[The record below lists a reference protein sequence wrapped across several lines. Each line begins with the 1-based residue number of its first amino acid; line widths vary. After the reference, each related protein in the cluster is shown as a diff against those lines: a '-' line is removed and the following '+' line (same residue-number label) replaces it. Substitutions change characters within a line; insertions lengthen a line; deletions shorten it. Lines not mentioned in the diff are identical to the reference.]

1 MKKIFAFILLSSI
14 CIVLSGSEHFSAA
27 TTMER
32 DSASF
37 NRSFIHKQ
45 TMLSDKGDSMLEEYR
60 YFDGLGKPVQTVW
73 HEISPA
79 KGDLISTFTYDSI
92 GRLSQQW
99 LPLHVVGNNGASV
112 IDPFNAIVKQY
123 ADKIPYQHFG
133 YDYSPQSRVVLR
145 QDAGKDWE
153 NNPVRM
159 QYFTNDTTTA
169 ALTCTCYQVNDAGDL
184 YDAGVYEP
192 GELWVAQVTDEDGKV
207 SYTFVDKENRTVL
220 TRNADKAEW
229 HDTYY
234 VYDIKGN
241 LRYVLTPMYQ
251 EHQDLKRY
259 AYQYGYDS
267 RNRHIT
273 SVMPGGDTCRYVYDK
288 TDRLIYVQ
296 NSLQRQKQ
304 EWVFSIADEKGREA
318 IKGTGIGFSVNV
330 PPVSDVRVY
339 AKRVRQA
346 GAMKSGYYIYNL
358 LGMSY
363 VLPKEV
369 SYYDDYSFLS
379 NHENEI
385 ERLPLEYGLDDFPS
399 WLEKQKDSF
408 STPMLSPVG
417 LKSGKRSYLDDN
429 TSLLTVFYYDNKGR
443 IIQQRGTNHLGGYD
457 IYFYSYTFTG
467 LTKGCVHLQLDSG
480 RNVVI
485 AEYCNF
491 IYDNGERLKQVKHTL
506 NGGQES
512 VLSENEYDDL
522 CRLKKVKLN
531 NGTMTLGYDYNIRNW
546 LTSIESPLFKQ
557 KMYYVDGAGIPCY
570 NGNIS
575 SVTWQSALSGK
586 LSGYKFSYDGLNR
599 MKDAMYGEGS
609 SLDVNPGYFNEQV
622 AGYDKNGNMLGIKRS
637 GKLSENS
644 YGLIDDLLMAY
655 DGNRLLAVKDKA
667 GQSVYSNAFE
677 FVDGADEATEYF
689 YDASGNLIKDLN
701 KKIVDIQYNYLN
713 LPSRIEFENGDS
725 IVYLYDAN
733 GTKLRATHV
742 IGDDTTVT
750 DYCGNVVYENG
761 VPRLLLTETG
771 YVSLNDDKYH
781 YFIQDYQGNNRVV
794 ADEDGIVEEVN
805 DYYPFGGLMA
815 SSVGSV
821 QPYKYNGKEL
831 DRKGGLD
838 WYDYGARHYDA
849 VLGRWHAADP
859 SSEKYYNWSPYTY
872 CKNNPVLRID
882 LDGKDDYKISETGKL
897 SRTIVHGS
905 SEDRLFSS
913 NSNVKPVIV
922 KNKELLSD
930 MFNMQYDKMNP
941 SRKIHVSTTELED
954 AATVFKFAADHTRV
968 EWKLDIYDDNGSKS
982 AIIGTDRRENSVFSN
997 MQKELKISGVKVF
1010 DLHSHP
1016 YNQQASDNDMKVLK
1030 IGKGAIYHKDS
1041 KTLFFYDEQN
1051 NHIQGEDYRISTG
1064 EDLFKLLRDLLK
1076 L

>member
-1 MKKIFAFILLSSI
+1 
-14 CIVLSGSEHFSAA
+14 
-27 TTMER
+27 
-32 DSASF
+32 
-37 NRSFIHKQ
+37 
-45 TMLSDKGDSMLEEYR
+45 
-60 YFDGLGKPVQTVW
+60 
-73 HEISPA
+73 
-79 KGDLISTFTYDSI
+79 
-92 GRLSQQW
+92 
-99 LPLHVVGNNGASV
+99 
-112 IDPFNAIVKQY
+112 
-123 ADKIPYQHFG
+123 
-133 YDYSPQSRVVLR
+133 
-145 QDAGKDWE
+145 
-153 NNPVRM
+153 
-159 QYFTNDTTTA
+159 
-169 ALTCTCYQVNDAGDL
+169 
-184 YDAGVYEP
+184 
-192 GELWVAQVTDEDGKV
+192 
-207 SYTFVDKENRTVL
+207 
-220 TRNADKAEW
+220 
-229 HDTYY
+229 
-234 VYDIKGN
+234 
-241 LRYVLTPMYQ
+241 
-251 EHQDLKRY
+251 
-259 AYQYGYDS
+259 
-267 RNRHIT
+267 
-273 SVMPGGDTCRYVYDK
+273 
-288 TDRLIYVQ
+288 
-296 NSLQRQKQ
+296 
-304 EWVFSIADEKGREA
+304 
-318 IKGTGIGFSVNV
+318 
-330 PPVSDVRVY
+330 
-339 AKRVRQA
+339 
-346 GAMKSGYYIYNL
+346 
-358 LGMSY
+358 
-363 VLPKEV
+363 
-369 SYYDDYSFLS
+369 
-379 NHENEI
+379 
-385 ERLPLEYGLDDFPS
+385 
-399 WLEKQKDSF
+399 
-408 STPMLSPVG
+408 

-637 GKLSENS
+637 GKLSEHS
-644 YGLIDDLLMAY
+644 YGLIDNLLMAY

-761 VPRLLLTETG
+761 VLRLLLTETG

-838 WYDYGARHYDA
+838 WYDYGARQYDA
-849 VLGRWHAADP
+849 ALGRWHSVDP
-859 SSEKYYNWSPYTY
+859 LAEKFYPFSPYNY
-872 CKNNPVLRID
+872 CFDNPVKYID
-882 LDGKDDYKISETGKL
+882 PDGKQGRPTRPPVRRGYRNGGRPNPYAFYPRGMRPQSYVQKTSMTYRGNGTRQMVGMGPQTILNTVNTPGGNEVQMSNNNELGMWLSGFGDLTSNHIEFREKLISLVSTVRYGEDGNVQNSTEIVIDDPQLAMQQLDYEMKAREIEKGLGEVDFTGKSL
-897 SRTIVHGS
+897 VESLEMLAER
-905 SEDRLFSS
+905 
-913 NSNVKPVIV
+913 KKVIQD
-922 KNKELLSD
+922 KIGISPKEVI
-930 MFNMQYDKMNP
+930 Q
-941 SRKIHVSTTELED
+941 TELFLHPERFRFG
-954 AATVFKFAADHTRV
+954 TSTRRI
-968 EWKLDIYDDNGSKS
+968 LP
-982 AIIGTDRRENSVFSN
+982 
-997 MQKELKISGVKVF
+997 EL
-1010 DLHSHP
+1010 
-1016 YNQQASDNDMKVLK
+1016 
-1030 IGKGAIYHKDS
+1030 
-1041 KTLFFYDEQN
+1041 
-1051 NHIQGEDYRISTG
+1051 IQH
-1064 EDLFKLLRDLLK
+1064 
-1076 L
+1076 